1 MFTMKRIIALILA
14 LIMVLSFAACS
25 NDEEAHD
32 HDHDHD
38 HDHTEEPSVSESE
51 EQPEEEPEKDVL
63 AKRGTVADY
72 IYSNDAFGLGF
83 EADTDWLY
91 YSDEEIAATMG
102 IAAEKMLSPEAAD
115 LIQEATII
123 YDMYC
128 VNLTT
133 GSSVNINHENIGALY
148 GSIVD
153 DEYYLEI
160 SKTQLEAQAAGLD
173 FTRNEVGT
181 AVVAGEEVPCL
192 YVEINFSGMK
202 VYETILAKKSGNWIS
217 VITVSGMSEEDVLDT
232 LTRVSL

>member
-1 MFTMKRIIALILA
+1 MFMMKKIIALMLA

-25 NDEEAHD
+25 GEEEA
-32 HDHDHD
+32 HDHD
-38 HDHTEEPSVSESE
+38 HDHTEEPAVENE
-51 EQPEEEPEKDVL
+51 EQPIEEPEEDVL

-72 IYSNDAFGLGF
+72 VYANDAFGIGF
-83 EADTDWLY
+83 EGDTDWLY

-115 LIQEATII
+115 LLQEATII

-133 GSSVNINHENIGALY
+133 GSSVNINHENIGVLY
-148 GSIVD
+148 GSIMD
-153 DEYYLEI
+153 EEYYLEI
-160 SKTQLEAQAAGLD
+160 SKTQLEAQATGLD
-173 FTRNEVGT
+173 LTRNEVGT
-181 AVVAGEEVPCL
+181 TVIAGEEVPCL
-192 YVEINFSGMK
+192 YVEINFSGIT
-202 VYETILAKKSGNWIS
+202 VYETILAKKSGNWVS